1 MPALFVLQGMLREH
15 VAALGIPAAAEPAD
29 PPTPPLSAEVSGISA
44 PSEASDGDDSEQS
57 RPGSQTGLSASD
69 SGSDDASVSSVSD
82 GVSAKVLLLPG
93 IEEEPLPQQPLV
105 RASTP
110 EASQEDIL
118 SLLEAG

>member
-1 MPALFVLQGMLREH
+1 M
-15 VAALGIPAAAEPAD
+15 AALGIPAAAEPAD